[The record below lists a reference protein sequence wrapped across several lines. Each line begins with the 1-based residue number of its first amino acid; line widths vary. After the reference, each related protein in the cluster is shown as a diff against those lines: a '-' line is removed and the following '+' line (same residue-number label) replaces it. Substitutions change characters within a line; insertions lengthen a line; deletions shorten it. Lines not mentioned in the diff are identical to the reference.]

1 MKKILIVEDEF
12 ILQMM
17 LEKMVQK
24 MGHQVVTKAKSG
36 ATALDVIKNEK
47 PDLILM
53 DIKIIGEID
62 GIETIREVRTFSD
75 VPVLYLSGN
84 TDPDTRKR
92 ALETKPMDFIIKPF
106 EYQDLKDAITRS
118 FQQIEEQ
125 KNEAE

>member
-36 ATALDVIKNEK
+36 SAAIDVVKSEK

-62 GIETIREVRTFSD
+62 GIETIEEIRKFSEI
-75 VPVLYLSGN
+75 PVLYLSGN

-92 ALETKPMDFIIKPF
+92 AYTTAPMDFIIKPF
-106 EYQDLKDAITRS
+106 EYQDLKDAINRS
-118 FQQIEEQ
+118 F
-125 KNEAE
+125 KNQSQEAK

>member
-24 MGHQVVTKAKSG
+24 MGHQVVSKAKSG
-36 ATALDVIKNEK
+36 AVAIDVAKNES

-53 DIKIIGEID
+53 DIKIIGDID
-62 GIETIREVRTFSD
+62 GIETIKKIREFSD

-92 ALETKPMDFIIKPF
+92 ASETAPMDFIIKPF
-106 EYQDLKDAITRS
+106 EYQDLMNAVNRS
-118 FQQIEEQ
+118 FE
-125 KNEAE
+125 